1 MKDKTLLILAAGLG
15 SRFGGLKQIE
25 PVGPNGEFII
35 DYSIYDALRNGF
47 NKIIIIIKE
56 ENYNT
61 FRETIGKRI
70 ENKVKVEYV
79 FQDMNDTPI
88 KNNTLSNRTKPI
100 GTAHA
105 IYAARKVINEP
116 FMIINADDF
125 YGNEAYK
132 AASEY
137 LDSNNDLYEIGLICY
152 DVINTITEN
161 GSVKRGIC
169 NIKDNYLLNIDE
181 SIVIKNNNI
190 EATSIETGKK
200 SILNKDTK
208 VSMNMMMFYPN
219 IIKYIE
225 KDFKYFI
232 NNKNLST
239 DEFLIV
245 DVVSRCINRKDYKVK
260 AIYTNAKWSGV
271 TYKEDKEYVTKFIKN
286 QIKESIYPNNLWN

>member
-219 IIKYIE
+219 IIEYIE

-232 NNKNLST
+232 NNKNLLT

-271 TYKEDKEYVTKFIKN
+271 TYKEDKEYVTEYIKN